1 MNERILHPDAPITP
15 GQIPLLMLHGY
26 GANEADL
33 YMLAAD
39 LPGNLYPVA
48 LRAPLD
54 TPFGGYA
61 WFPLHVD
68 NDGNIHARP
77 EDVRLALNNLEK
89 RVQTLLQQLN
99 RDQAAILGFSQGGM
113 MAYMLADRHPQKF
126 PWVAALSTYLPN
138 AYALQAH
145 IKPRLFV
152 SHGLYDDVIPVDK
165 ARESIDRLRGD
176 GYDPHYKEYPT
187 GHYLSEENIR
197 DLARWFDA
205 QLNKQ

>member
-1 MNERILHPDAPITP
+1 MSDRILRPDTPIDQ

-33 YMLAAD
+33 FMLAAD

-48 LRAPLD
+48 LRASLD

-68 NDGNIHARP
+68 NDGNIDARP
-77 EDVRLALNNLEK
+77 EDVRQALTDLEK
-89 RVQTLLQQLN
+89 RMQQILRQLN
-99 RDQAAILGFSQGGM
+99 RQQAALLGFSQGGM

-126 PWVAALSTYLPN
+126 PLVAALSTYLPG
-138 AYALQAH
+138 AYALQAD
-145 IKPRLFV
+145 IKPQLFV

-165 ARESIDRLRGD
+165 ARESIERLRRH
-176 GYDPHYKEYPT
+176 GYTPHYIEYPT

-197 DLARWFDA
+197 DLALWFDK
-205 QLNKQ
+205 QLSKQ